1 MRKFIYAVAVLLIS
15 TTVQLH
21 SQTPKAVALFENF
34 DAVSLPASWTIVDSL
49 NDSNTWEFISAYQA
63 NTLDGTPFA
72 MVNSDAAG
80 AVALSEQLITPALD
94 VSGYATVF
102 VEFDHYFREFG
113 GGGSEI
119 GDVDVWNGSSWVN
132 IYSVNITTGSWGAPD
147 HQYIDA
153 SAYKNAAFKVRF
165 RYYNANNDYYWSVDN
180 VRIWDPQP
188 NDVGI
193 ASVVAP
199 LTGYNLSATET
210 VSVLVKNYGLNA
222 QNSIPVHFQVDNG
235 TVVNETLDNTYSGF
249 TSLAAGDTFTYV
261 FTATADLTGF
271 QTHEVKAW
279 TGLGTDTDHANDTL
293 VSHPENIEQFVQ
305 LSFDALESGT
315 FGVETNGNYF
325 FVSFWTD
332 PGLFARYTM
341 AGVYVDTFRIASLA
355 VGIRDMAYDPVT
367 GHFFGGAATPVIY
380 ELALDSVI
388 PTLIG
393 QVSTPSGATVRYIA
407 YDDVR
412 DGFWVGNLTGD
423 IYLVDKAGAL
433 ITVAGVTNPILN
445 ASLTGA
451 ENRYGLAFDNWSC
464 PGEYLWAFCQPGTP
478 SNIVL
483 AEIDIATGLPTGRT
497 LDVTSQ
503 LSLTGANPT
512 SAGLFTHPDL
522 ITGTVSVGGLIQ
534 NAYTGPTPNMVFLLD
549 LEGLHPTPQMTADDL
564 FPANSASDVHLDHN
578 LIVTFFDSI
587 VLNSAAGITIM
598 DGTTPVAN
606 ISAVVDGK
614 VLTISHDD
622 FVGLTTYTATIPAGT
637 VTGDCSDNL
646 EVVWSFTTGT
656 VGVDENSAPVI
667 GIFPNPATGSFTIAG
682 AQNSMV
688 SVYTISGVCVSKT
701 EIENAVQTINIEEL
715 PAGMYVVE
723 VVADGCKV
731 VEKLVVN
738 D

>member
-1 MRKFIYAVAVLLIS
+1 MLAASL
-15 TTVQLH
+15 QL
-21 SQTPKAVALFENF
+21 SAQAPKAVALSENF
-34 DAVSLPASWTIVDSL
+34 DAAVLPASWAIVDSL
-49 NDSNTWEFISAYQA
+49 NDSNTWEFVSDYLT

-80 AVALSEQLITPALD
+80 AINLSEQLISPALD
-94 VSGYATVF
+94 VSSYATVF
-102 VEFDHYFREFG
+102 VEFDHFFRNFG

-119 GDVDVWNGSSWVN
+119 GNVDVWNGSAWVN
-132 IYSVNITTGSWGAPD
+132 IYSVNATIGNWAAPD

-153 SAYKNAAFKVRF
+153 TAHKNAAFKVRF

-180 VRIWDPQP
+180 VKIWDPQT

-193 ASVVAP
+193 AAISAP
-199 LTGYNLSATET
+199 LTDYNLSSTET
-210 VSVLVKNYGLNA
+210 VSVLVKNYGLTA

-235 TVVNETLDNTYSGF
+235 TIFNETLDNTYAGF

-271 QTHEVKAW
+271 QVHQVKAW
-279 TGLGTDTDHANDTL
+279 TGMGTDTDHANDTL
-293 VSHPENIEQFVQ
+293 ITHPENIEQFIQ
-305 LSFDALESGT
+305 QSFGGLEPGM
-315 FGVETNGNYF
+315 FGVETNGNYY

-341 AGVYVDTFRIASLA
+341 AGAFVDTFRISALA
-355 VGIRDMAYDPVT
+355 VGIRDMDYDPVT
-367 GHFFGGAATPVIY
+367 GHFFGGAATPVMY
-380 ELALDSVI
+380 EMALDSAT
-388 PTLIG
+388 PSLIG
-393 QVSTPSGATVRYIA
+393 QVSTPSGAMVRYIA

-412 DGFWVGNLTGD
+412 DGFWVGNLTSD
-423 IYLVDKAGAL
+423 IYLIDKAGAL
-433 ITVAGVTNPILN
+433 MTGTGITNPIPN
-445 ASLTGA
+445 ATLTGA

-483 AEIDIATGLPTGRT
+483 TEINIATGLPTGRT
-497 LDVTSQ
+497 LDVSSQ

-512 SAGLFTHPDL
+512 AAGLFTHPDL
-522 ITGTVSVGGLIQ
+522 ISGTVSIGGLIQ

-549 LEGLHPTPQMTADDL
+549 LEGLHPTPQVTADVL

-578 LIVTFFDSI
+578 LIVTFSDTI
-587 VLNSAAGITIM
+587 VLNSAAGIAIM
-598 DGTTPVAN
+598 DGTTPVPN

-622 FVGLTTYTATIPAGT
+622 FAGLTTYTATIPAGT
-637 VTGDCSDNL
+637 VTGNCNDNL

-656 VGVDENSAPVI
+656 VGVDENSVPAI
-667 GIFPNPATGSFTIAG
+667 GIFPNPATNSFTIAG

-688 SVYTISGVCVSKT
+688 SVYSISGVYVSKT

-715 PAGMYVVE
+715 PAGIYVVE
-723 VVADGCKV
+723 VVANDYKV